1 MKINTLKTVLFG
13 SALALSALAS
23 CDKDNDPNPQEGV
36 SGPDIWERQ
45 WITLLASYPDESGTA
60 GNGGTMVYALTPDE
74 AKDANKV
81 INIYAN
87 GTELRSQRT
96 ARAQASKNGNFIYN
110 IQYTGESGGTFN
122 KYKVSEGSVFTDTRE
137 EINTEPILGS
147 APRWVVAAEGVGV
160 GVYGSSEIVYTG
172 EGVNAVFQS
181 TKSTVKIATLNLDN
195 PEITRQTEFEF
206 PFTEEQKEAGYAVGR
221 IDVPILNEAKNKIFI
236 GCNVSRK
243 DPNLPPTLD
252 EDGDLVWENAD
263 REIGTVTLVVDY
275 PSLQNPKIIT
285 STRSK
290 ANNHAYR
297 TMSQYVGNDGHIYQ
311 AATDRSGYE
320 ILRISKNTNDYD
332 ASFYFNLREALGDNS
347 ARIQAWRYIENGK
360 GIVLYSKGSNNGGGY
375 IALIDL
381 NAGTAKAIANDYET
395 ALNVSQWQGL
405 IAVGDYAYVPL
416 TPVSEEGRLYVINW
430 KTGEVIKGA
439 KLTGQTGSSYIGSY

>member
-1 MKINTLKTVLFG
+1 MKTNVLKVALFG
-13 SALALSALAS
+13 SALVMGTMIG
-23 CDKDNDPNPQEGV
+23 CDKNDPDPNTGGP
-36 SGPDIWERQ
+36 SGPDIWDRQ
-45 WITLLASYPDESGTA
+45 WITLLASYPDDEGEA
-60 GNGGTMVYALTPDE
+60 GNGGTMVYAVTPEE
-74 AKDANKV
+74 AKDPNKI
-81 INIYAN
+81 INIYTN

-122 KYKVSEGSVFTDTRE
+122 KYRVSEGSVFTDTRE

-147 APRWVVAAEGVGV
+147 APRWVVAAEGIGV
-160 GVYGSSEIVYTG
+160 GVFGSSEILYTG

-181 TKSTVKIATLNLDN
+181 TKSTVKIATLNLDD

-206 PFTEEQKEAGYAVGR
+206 PFSQEQKDAGYAVGR

-236 GCNVSRK
+236 GCNVSRTDATK
-243 DPNLPPTLD
+243 KPTLNTN
-252 EDGDLVWENAD
+252 GGLVWASAT

-285 STRSK
+285 STRST

-297 TMSQYVGNDGHIYQ
+297 TMSQYVGEDGHIYQ

-332 ASFYFNLREALGDNS
+332 ASFYFNLRTALGDNS

-360 GIVLYSKGSNNGGGY
+360 GIVLYSKNSNSGGGY

-381 NAGTAKAIANDYET
+381 NAGTATPIANDYET

-405 IAVGDYAYVPL
+405 IAVDDYAYVPL
-416 TPVSEEGRLYVINW
+416 TPVGEEGRLYIINW

-439 KLTGQTGSSYIGSY
+439 KLAGQTGSSYIGSY